1 MHRLQRKPGNVCDPE
16 KGNMWTCW
24 DWLKMMMM
32 MMMMAM
38 MKFVFLT
45 FTEFV
50 FLVFPEFVF
59 LVFPEF
65 VLLVFPEIVFLVFP
79 EQTLFNWGQ
88 DLLEGLSGC
97 LMVFVSWSTVITHP
111 ILFVFSPNNRY

>member
-1 MHRLQRKPGNVCDPE
+1 
-16 KGNMWTCW
+16 
-24 DWLKMMMM
+24 MM

-45 FTEFV
+45 FPEFV

-65 VLLVFPEIVFLVFP
+65 VLLVFPE
-79 EQTLFNWGQ
+79 QALFNWGQ

-97 LMVFVSWSTVITHP
+97 LMVFVSWSTAITDP
-111 ILFVFSPNNRY
+111 ILFVFSPNKRYFHTERVQVSEGDRRLGLVAELNPFELITK

>member
-1 MHRLQRKPGNVCDPE
+1 
-16 KGNMWTCW
+16 
-24 DWLKMMMM
+24 MM

-45 FTEFV
+45 FPEFV

-79 EQTLFNWGQ
+79 EQALFNWGQ

-97 LMVFVSWSTVITHP
+97 LMVFVSWSTVITD
-111 ILFVFSPNNRY
+111 SSNNRYFLSERVQVSEGGRRLGLVAELG

>member
-1 MHRLQRKPGNVCDPE
+1 ML
-16 KGNMWTCW
+16 
-24 DWLKMMMM
+24 
-32 MMMMAM
+32 MAM

-45 FTEFV
+45 FTEFVFLVFPEFV

-79 EQTLFNWGQ
+79 EQALFNWGQ
-88 DLLEGLSGC
+88 DLLQGLSGR
-97 LMVFVSWSTVITHP
+97 LMVFVSWSTAITDP